1 MSSTALEFRLDENV
15 NDLGIIGGKL
25 IQEFNL
31 EKDVQ
36 EIEENIEVISGAI
49 DDQLAISEDNGEP
62 ISNEAAVA
70 ATLRI
75 LKRVSSNEN
84 VDEFCDYVLESMG
97 DGKGV
102 NFFEGLV
109 AGIKGFKAAKD
120 TRD

>member
-1 MSSTALEFRLDENV
+1 MSSTALQFRLDENV

-49 DDQLAISEDNGEP
+49 DDQLAISEENGEP